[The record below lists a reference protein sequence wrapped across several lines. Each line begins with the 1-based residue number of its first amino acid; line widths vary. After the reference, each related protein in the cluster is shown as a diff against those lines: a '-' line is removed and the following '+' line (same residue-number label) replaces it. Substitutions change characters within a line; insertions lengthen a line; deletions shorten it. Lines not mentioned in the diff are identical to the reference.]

1 MIIMI
6 FNIIFEGIFYN
17 DIINEY
23 FLYFFKNILKMIFK
37 FKKIEVFC
45 FLLK

>member
-23 FLYFFKNILKMIFK
+23 LLYFFKNILKMILK